1 MEENI
6 TYKPFAYIDQ
16 YNPVEGETVYYNTEQ
31 TLSKS
36 KNDCAAGM
44 GSLVTLTAEANKF
57 VSTSSVSDA
66 NEQAKEWLNTNSQ
79 SYSNNLGTCVIDTT
93 PPDSFVLS
101 VNSIALESF
110 TLTWEAANDNV
121 GVVSYDVYIDNSFL
135 VSTEYNV
142 LTYHVSELFSS
153 TSYLAHVIARDAGG
167 NSKRSN
173 TLIITTLST
182 STEPITQKFPVTKS
196 AIFENKNSDWSTC
209 HNADAALTYY
219 QGNAYLGAAK
229 DASEFILNRYRGAID
244 TYLIESTP
252 KSVKIKFK
260 FASNTVGNA
269 LTFHLFYS
277 NIFSLHAYSQDFQ
290 LIDWNDWDSN
300 TFLGSVTVASNST
313 AYVEINLKPQH
324 FYLLTQRE
332 GFNFFLISNGDKE
345 GNSVPTTSNRP
356 ILSTTTDSG
365 EIYLECEF

>member
-36 KNDCAAGM
+36 KNDCTTGM
-44 GSLVTLTAEANKF
+44 GSLVKLIAEANKF
-57 VSTSSVSDA
+57 VSTSSVTDA
-66 NEQAKEWLNTNSQ
+66 NEQAEEWLNTNSQ
-79 SYSNNLGTCVIDTT
+79 SYANNLGTCVIDTT

-101 VNSIALESF
+101 INSIASESF
-110 TLTWEAANDNV
+110 TLTWETANDNV

-135 VSTEYNV
+135 VSTAYNV

-153 TSYLAHVIARDAGG
+153 TSYLTHIIARDAAG

-173 TLIITTLST
+173 TLTINTLPVT
-182 STEPITQKFPVTKS
+182 LKLPVTKS
-196 AIFENKNSDWSTC
+196 AIFENKNSDWSNC

-229 DASEFILNRYRGAID
+229 DASGFTLNRYRGAID
-244 TYLIESTP
+244 TYLIGSTP
-252 KSVKIKFK
+252 KSAKIKFK
-260 FASNTVGNA
+260 FASNTVGNN
-269 LTFHLFYS
+269 LTFNLFTS
-277 NIFSLHAYSQDFQ
+277 NIRIPYFTDFQ

-300 TFLGSVTVASNST
+300 TFLGNVTVTSNST

-345 GNSVPTTSNRP
+345 GNSSPTTNNRP
-356 ILSTTTDSG
+356 ILSTTPDSG
-365 EIYLECEF
+365 EIYLECEL